1 MNFFIISFFF
11 FSFIQIIETLDYGGD
26 EIEQSMASVQ
36 GIDHLTSS
44 IFARL
49 FPSNSSSIDLHDLG
63 ITTIESN
70 TFEDYSYPIYTVILS
85 SNSLSQLPSN
95 IFKRIGQSLMHLS
108 LQHNRFESLSDNY
121 FLRRLRQ
128 LRTLDL
134 SYNRISELFI
144 QDFLG
149 LKHLNTLILRDNRI
163 NYLSYGTFTYCRTI
177 TTLDLSNNQISMIDS
192 NAFLFLKNLKVLLL
206 SNNPLGQRVLT
217 SSLLKPLRNLQFL
230 DLESTQ
236 LDDLPSFLFVSNQ
249 RLRSVKL
256 RENSFH
262 KSASLHQTFCHAN
275 SLVEIDFVSANIR
288 SLNTC
293 SYYHIPSLRRLYLMN
308 NPLDCSCDL
317 FSLKYGDIYRLLL
330 KSDHG
335 LDTRHGNIENY
346 LNRWITR
353 LELRR
358 HLEKAYERGD
368 FHRFP
373 IDLSS
378 FARCSTPNRWAGHE
392 IENITGIY
400 KQCRRHWLSME
411 ETCRDYCQISNHST
425 TTVRSPS
432 SPTLQLNSFVFL
444 LSISILT
451 TSDI

>member
-1 MNFFIISFFF
+1 MMTMNNRWHLVKVRTIDDGFDISDFF
-11 FSFIQIIETLDYGGD
+11 FS
-26 EIEQSMASVQ
+26 AVN
-36 GIDHLTSS
+36 HLTSS
-44 IFARL
+44 IFAEL
-49 FPSNSSSIDLHDLG
+49 FSSNSSSIDLHDLG
-63 ITTIESN
+63 IITIESN
-70 TFEDYSYPIYTVILS
+70 TFEDYPYPIHTMILS

-95 IFKRIGQSLMHLS
+95 IFKRFGQSLMHLN

-149 LKHLNTLILRDNRI
+149 LKHLNTLILRENRI
-163 NYLSYGTFTYCRTI
+163 NYLSYGIFTYCRMI
-177 TTLDLSNNQISMIDS
+177 TTLDLSNNQISLIDS
-192 NAFLFLKNLKVLLL
+192 NAFLFLKNLKVLIL
-206 SNNPLGQRVLT
+206 SNNPLSQRVLT
-217 SSLLKPLRNLQFL
+217 SFLLKPLRNLQFL

-236 LDDLPSFLFVSNQ
+236 LESLPPFLFVSNQ
-249 RLRSVKL
+249 RLQSIKL
-256 RENSFH
+256 RGNSFD
-262 KSASLHQTFCHAN
+262 KSSPLRQTFCHAN
-275 SLVEIDFVSANIR
+275 SLVEIDLVSTNIR
-288 SLNTC
+288 SLDTC
-293 SYYHIPSLRRLYLMN
+293 SYHHIPSLRRLYLMN

-330 KSDHG
+330 ENDHG
-335 LDTRHGNIENY
+335 LDTRYGNIENY

-368 FHRFP
+368 IHRFP
-373 IDLSS
+373 IDLSP
-378 FARCSTPNRWAGHE
+378 FARCSTPKRWTGYE

-400 KQCRRHWLSME
+400 KQCRRHWLSIE
-411 ETCRDYCQISNHST
+411 EKCRDYCQISNHSI
-425 TTVRSPS
+425 TTVRSLS
-432 SPTLQLNSFVFL
+432 SPTFQLNPLVVF
-444 LSISILT
+444 LSISFLT